1 MEEKKKYDIVEDDV
15 FEPGNHVKLEHT
27 LFLNDYDISDLLQKS
42 PEEVRELYY
51 QCVNKEEN
59 MYEILQA
66 GMRGWAN
73 DAQETRRVELA
84 LNQLEIAPVEHGEF
98 QPDAQKPSVLDKI
111 SEAKTQQKAVPAA
124 PCKKKNEQAL

>member
-66 GMRGWAN
+66 GMRVWAN

-98 QPDAQKPSVLDKI
+98 QPVIFWKK
-111 SEAKTQQKAVPAA
+111 AKS
-124 PCKKKNEQAL
+124 

>member
-66 GMRGWAN
+66 GMRVWAN

-84 LNQLEIAPVEHGEF
+84 LNQLEIAPVEHL
-98 QPDAQKPSVLDKI
+98 SL
-111 SEAKTQQKAVPAA
+111 
-124 PCKKKNEQAL
+124 

>member
-1 MEEKKKYDIVEDDV
+1 MEEKKKNDIVEDDV

-59 MYEILQA
+59 MYEI
-66 GMRGWAN
+66 
-73 DAQETRRVELA
+73 RVELA

-111 SEAKTQQKAVPAA
+111 SEAKTQQKAAPAA
-124 PCKKKNEQAL
+124 PCKKKNEPAL